1 MPIYSKGTKGAPYQ
15 SLLPIANFSR
25 YYGFRVVMGRNE
37 GDGPSARQPR
47 TGAVLA
53 PARELEF
60 ATSR

>member
-15 SLLPIANFSR
+15 PLPPIANFSR
-25 YYGFRVVMGRNE
+25 YYGCRVGRSE
-37 GDGPSARQPR
+37 GDGPIARQPR

-60 ATSR
+60 ATPR